1 MPRQNPETYI
11 STDHLHDDLE
21 GQSVRGGTLTAI
33 AQILKSLLEMGSTFV
48 LARLIAP
55 EDFGLFGMVIIVTGF
70 LTMFK
75 DLGLAMATIQ
85 RENITHA
92 QVSAL
97 FWINLL
103 LGALI
108 TLVTAGSSWVLAW
121 VFDEPRLVPIA
132 LGLAGAF
139 FFGGLTVQHEALL
152 RRQMRFGRL
161 AAVEVSAMAISVGL
175 AVAVALAGGGYW
187 ALVVNSVALAVAS
200 CLGVWIACGWRPA
213 RPAKASGL
221 RSMLAF
227 GADMTGFNFVNYF
240 ARNFD
245 DFLIGRFHGAQQ
257 LGFYQMAYKIL
268 MIPLRQINHPV
279 GQIAIPALSRVANDP
294 ARYRQM
300 YLRVLENLLLV
311 TMPLGAILVA
321 GADWLILSVLGDA
334 WGPAIPIFAALGLS
348 IFTQT
353 IGNTTGWLF
362 VSQDRTREL
371 FHWGLLSSGLV
382 AISFALGIY
391 WGALGV
397 AIAYTALG
405 IVLRTPLLL
414 WFVTRQG
421 PIKMGDFYRTAFI
434 PFSAALGG
442 ATALLAQRIYLPIE
456 SPVANVAL
464 AIPTCLLGALLVL
477 GVLPAGRRAL
487 RDLINLIGYLRAGR
501 DISESTGEPSA

>member
-1 MPRQNPETYI
+1 MSRRNPEQYI
-11 STDHLHDDLE
+11 STEHLEHDLE
-21 GQSVRGGTLTAI
+21 GQSVRGGTLTAL
-33 AQILKSLLEMGSTFV
+33 AQILKSLLEMGSTFI
-48 LARLIAP
+48 LARLISP

-70 LTMFK
+70 LAMFK

-97 FWINLL
+97 FWINVLL
-103 LGALI
+103 SLVI
-108 TLVTAGSSWVLAW
+108 TLITAGSAWALAW
-121 VFDEPRLVPIA
+121 VFEEPRLVPIA

-139 FFGGLTVQHEALL
+139 LFGGLTVQHEALL

-161 AAVEVSAMAISVGL
+161 AAVEVTAMALSVGL
-175 AVAVALAGGGYW
+175 AVVVALQGGGYW

-213 RPAKASGL
+213 RPARAEGL

-245 DFLIGRFHGAQQ
+245 DFLIGRFHGAAQ

-279 GQIAIPALSRVANDP
+279 GQIAIPALSRVVSDP
-294 ARYRQM
+294 VRYRQM
-300 YLRVLENLLLV
+300 YLRVLEKLLLV

-321 GADWLILSVLGDA
+321 GADWIILSVLGDA
-334 WGPAIPIFAALGLS
+334 WAPTIPIFAVLGLS

-362 VSQDRTREL
+362 VSQDRTREF
-371 FHWGLLSSGLV
+371 FHWGLVSSGLV

-414 WFVTRQG
+414 WFVTRRG
-421 PIKMGDFYRTAFI
+421 PINMRDFYRTALL
-434 PFSAALGG
+434 PMLAALGG
-442 ATALLAQRIYLPIE
+442 VCSLLALRQLVVLD
-456 SPVANVAL
+456 SPVAMFAL
-464 AIPTCLLGALLVL
+464 AIPTCFIGALLALVA
-477 GVLPAGRRAL
+477 LPAGRRAL
-487 RDLINLIGYLRAGR
+487 YDLIALARYIRAGR
-501 DISESTGEPSA
+501 DISESTGDTP